1 MTRIGITK
9 AQIVDVARGR
19 LLPEASLVIENGQI
33 KEIREGAL
41 GDLYPQLDAKG
52 LYVAPGL
59 IDGHVHF
66 VFDCGA
72 DPRQGFLD
80 STEETL
86 WETGRRNARAAIEAG
101 ITTARDCGAP
111 VPWIFELQRQI
122 DSGGIAGPHL
132 LACGCPLTRPTGHL
146 HFFGGEVSNRQEVRS
161 LIERLAAQGAS
172 FAKLIAS
179 GGGLTPGTRPSEAEL
194 SLDLMREAV
203 KTARVLGLR
212 TAAHCHAIEAI
223 SRCLDVGMDFI
234 EHASFTTLR
243 GGHFFDEKIAY
254 RMRDQG
260 TIICPT
266 VIGALRTAQ
275 RFKQSKRPH
284 NAEDTATVPRLEAR
298 QSNLAGFHH
307 LHLPL
312 LGGTDC
318 GITDTPFNSLVD
330 ELLLYQ
336 EAGMSCAQAL
346 RTVTSESARYLRLPR
361 TGEIRVDYAADLIL
375 LDGNPLE
382 DLNCLRQ
389 PVAVL
394 KAGQVMIQRCTTVR

>member
-19 LLPEASLVIENGQI
+19 VLPEASLVIENGQI

-72 DPRQGFLD
+72 DPRQSFLD

-101 ITTARDCGAP
+101 ITTARDCGGV
-111 VPWIFELQRQI
+111 VPWIFEFQRQI
-122 DSGGIAGPHL
+122 NSGAIPGPRV
-132 LACGCPLTRPTGHL
+132 LACGHPLTRPQGHL
-146 HFFGGEVSNRQEVRS
+146 HYLSGEVSSPREVRAS
-161 LIERLAAQGAS
+161 IERLAAQGAS
-172 FAKLIAS
+172 FVKLVAS
-179 GGGLTPGTRPSEAEL
+179 GGGLTPGTRPGEAEL
-194 SLDLMREAV
+194 PLEWMREAAE
-203 KTARVLGLR
+203 TARALGMLS
-212 TAAHCHAIEAI
+212 ASHCHATESIRRALAARI
-223 SRCLDVGMDFI
+223 DFI
-234 EHASFTTLR
+234 EHASFTNPA
-243 GGHFFDEKIAY
+243 GDHYFDEETAKRIG
-254 RMRDQG
+254 DCG
-260 TIICPT
+260 TIVCPT
-266 VIGALRTAQ
+266 VIGALRTAR
-275 RFKQSKRPH
+275 RFHESRYPH
-284 NAEDTATVPRLEAR
+284 NSDDAAAIARLEAR
-298 QSNLAGFHH
+298 QTNIGRFYRLG
-307 LHLPL
+307 LPL

-382 DLNCLRQ
+382 DLNCVRQ

-394 KAGQVMIQRCTTVR
+394 KAGQVMMQRCTTVR